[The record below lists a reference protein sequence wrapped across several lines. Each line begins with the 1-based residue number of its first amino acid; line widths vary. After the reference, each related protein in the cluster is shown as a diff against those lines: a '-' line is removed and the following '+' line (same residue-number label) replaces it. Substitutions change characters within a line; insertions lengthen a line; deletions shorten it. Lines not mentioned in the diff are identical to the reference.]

1 MINNYNNEKSN
12 QELVKLREELTMQE
26 KYIRKLRNKVEF
38 LKSANT
44 KGNVQFIVKEED
56 QLLIVKK

>member
-56 QLLIVKK
+56 